1 MIRKVEVLFRYLLYT
16 SLVMICVF
24 IIFGCS
30 GNDDTGDVILDID
43 PVLLLPMDDE
53 IRGWV
58 SFGSYEVAD
67 DYDSLYKIVG
77 NIAQVHVDNGFVSG
91 VYQQYID
98 TMGKGTVTINIYNQG
113 SEANASVI
121 YGAVAKGL
129 GTPWGAVGREARIT
143 TSLASYT
150 IEFWQ
155 KNFFVQVTIDEQ
167 TDIALSIAKL
177 FAMDISRNI
186 G

>member
-1 MIRKVEVLFRYLLYT
+1 MFRYLLHA
-16 SLVMICVF
+16 SLVIVCVF
-24 IIFGCS
+24 IFGCS
-30 GNDDTGDVILDID
+30 EEDSSDVTLDID

-77 NIAQVHVDNGFVSG
+77 NTAQVHVDNGFVSG

-98 TMGKGTVTINIYNQG
+98 TMGKGTVTVNIYNQG

-155 KNFFVQVTIDEQ
+155 KNFFIQVTIDEQ
-167 TDIALSIAKL
+167 TDIALSITKL
-177 FAMDISRNI
+177 FATDISRNI

>member
-1 MIRKVEVLFRYLLYT
+1 MKQRKNFSTRALLI
-16 SLVMICVF
+16 ICIF
-24 IIFGCS
+24 IFGCS
-30 GNDDTGDVILDID
+30 EDDSGDVILDID

-58 SFGSYEVAD
+58 SFGSYEAAD
-67 DYDSLYKIVG
+67 DYDGLYKIIG
-77 NIAQVHVDNGFVSG
+77 DIAQVYVDNGFVSG

-98 TMGKGTVTINIYNQG
+98 TMGKDTVTVNIYDQG
-113 SEANASVI
+113 SEANASII

-143 TSLASYT
+143 ETSLASYT

-155 KNFFVQVTIDEQ
+155 KNFFVQVIIDEQ
-167 TDIALSIAKL
+167 SDIALSIAKL
-177 FAMDISRNI
+177 FASDISRNI